1 MVSEIW
7 FLEKTR
13 RGVLTSAR
21 VRVVVI
27 GRSLDLW
34 KRNKEGLEREK
45 DRVGWHG
52 YTGPVAFY
60 LTRLAIISTLSM
72 LHNVNKRKEKFL
84 SIPS

>member
-45 DRVGWHG
+45 DRVGG
-52 YTGPVAFY
+52 TAK
-60 LTRLAIISTLSM
+60 AI
-72 LHNVNKRKEKFL
+72 VKEFVL
-84 SIPS
+84 